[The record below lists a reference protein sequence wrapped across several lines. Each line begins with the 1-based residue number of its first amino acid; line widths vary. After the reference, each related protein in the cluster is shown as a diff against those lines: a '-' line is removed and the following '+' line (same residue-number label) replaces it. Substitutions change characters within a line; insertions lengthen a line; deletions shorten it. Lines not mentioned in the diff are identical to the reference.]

1 MYMRVQMLSDM
12 PLECMYA
19 HTHRDTHTHTHTDMY
34 ICIHVYVYTCK
45 YNISIYMYVYFM
57 DMYTQ
62 WAALH
67 HPHVL
72 RPAEAVAVPHGT
84 TAGGTRHWGSTP
96 NKAETYCLG
105 VGLWHRNRRW
115 LDICRHMHSNNGW
128 LTASAKNMLWLFWDC
143 NIRRTWLFLGHTLVK
158 DMKPTTLGTGT
169 GTSTSWIYWREPS
182 IAALWDV

>member
-1 MYMRVQMLSDM
+1 
-12 PLECMYA
+12 
-19 HTHRDTHTHTHTDMY
+19 
-34 ICIHVYVYTCK
+34 
-45 YNISIYMYVYFM
+45 M

-115 LDICRHMHSNNGW
+115 LDICRHMQ
-128 LTASAKNMLWLFWDC
+128 TYIVIYYTML
-143 NIRRTWLFLGHTLVK
+143 
-158 DMKPTTLGTGT
+158 
-169 GTSTSWIYWREPS
+169 
-182 IAALWDV
+182 